1 MSGLGRK
8 ADGLLSGMRVAIA
21 DVGRLPAFPKGSNF
35 ENGRVV
41 WWGGVTLH
49 PHCHSIAD
57 HPECLGVILGRRMLR
72 SIPAFVALAVS
83 GGAAQAQ
90 PPSTVW
96 SRVYDQHG
104 SSFEIPGSA
113 VNKRSVRNDLVYTA
127 EGGRVRITFSTITEA
142 RSGFP
147 GNNPQGDMNLKRSDC
162 TTWPPSYHVV
172 KERLAA
178 YSCLK
183 GDAVTYYVARYS
195 PWGSVTLQ
203 VTYPKKEGVAWGP
216 AIERMSSSMRQ
227 VKRKEIP

>member
-1 MSGLGRK
+1 
-8 ADGLLSGMRVAIA
+8 
-21 DVGRLPAFPKGSNF
+21 
-35 ENGRVV
+35 
-41 WWGGVTLH
+41 
-49 PHCHSIAD
+49 
-57 HPECLGVILGRRMLR
+57 MLR
-72 SIPAFVALAVS
+72 STPAFVALAVS

-90 PPSTVW
+90 PPSTAW

-147 GNNPQGDMNLKRSDC
+147 GNNPQSDMNLKRSDC

-203 VTYPKKEGVAWGP
+203 VTYPKKEGLAWGP

-227 VKRKEIP
+227 VRRKEIP